1 MYAIC
6 FGFGGYLIVCDCQSW
21 RSERIPFFHILRVFA
36 ATTFG
41 SMAVGRSTSA
51 LPDFTKAKIAAYNIK
66 KLLDRKS
73 EIDPSATTGDE
84 PAKCNGD
91 VKFTDVEFF
100 YPTRKTA
107 QVLQGLSLEVKK
119 GQTLALVGSSGC
131 GKSTSVSLLERFY
144 NATAGQVT
152 IDGNDVTSLNLKW
165 LRQHLGIV
173 SQEPTLMDTSIAEN
187 IAYGDNSREV
197 TITEMM
203 EAAKKANAHN
213 FVTQL
218 PKGYETNVGAKGTQ
232 LSGGQKQRI
241 AIARALVRNPAILLL
256 DEATSA
262 LDTES
267 EKIVQAA
274 LDEAMKGRTAII
286 IAHRL
291 STIRN
296 ADKIGVIDGG
306 KLVEIGTHQEL
317 IAKRGFYYN
326 LVNAQL

>member
-1 MYAIC
+1 
-6 FGFGGYLIVCDCQSW
+6 
-21 RSERIPFFHILRVFA
+21 
-36 ATTFG
+36 
-41 SMAVGRSTSA
+41 
-51 LPDFTKAKIAAYNIK
+51 
-66 KLLDRKS
+66 
-73 EIDPSATTGDE
+73 
-84 PAKCNGD
+84 
-91 VKFTDVEFF
+91 VEFF